1 VFGVPVPQLT
11 CKTLVPVGQQ
21 TAWACLYTKKL
32 RGDPTVD
39 RSVILVAGAEVAIE
53 VGLTLPPGYY
63 RAVKRQIAGPTP
75 SKRQL
80 TDPEYFIELSGRQ
93 IVAMGGSLGAAGLIS
108 ADVDVTRQVREGL
121 LRLSDRQPAP
131 LARRAFAE
139 YRSRDTFP
147 GGPQKPH
154 GRTWGRVRSDL
165 AERFRK
171 PLQEFE
177 AAFLSFPS
185 DLATKLRLLRRG
197 RTSLVF
203 TEQLRSLAVGPF
215 RFFSS
220 PISGAF
226 NVYAN
231 NSASEML
238 RFWRASQ
245 LHVLTRIG
253 TTHLLAVRSLRSHP
267 DRSRT
272 RH

>member
-1 VFGVPVPQLT
+1 M
-11 CKTLVPVGQQ
+11 
-21 TAWACLYTKKL
+21 
-32 RGDPTVD
+32 VD
-39 RSVILVAGAEVAIE
+39 RSITLIAGAEVAVE
-53 VGLTLPPGYY
+53 GGLRLPQGHY
-63 RAVKRQIAGPTP
+63 RAVKRRFEAPTP
-75 SKRQL
+75 SKRQF

-93 IVAMGGSLGAAGLIS
+93 IVAMGGSLGAAGLIT

-131 LARRAFAE
+131 LACRAFAE

-147 GGPQKPH
+147 GGPQKPP
-154 GRTWGRVRSDL
+154 GRTWERVRSDL
-165 AERFRK
+165 AERLRN

-203 TEQLRSLAVGPF
+203 TEQLRSLAVGPL

-231 NSASEML
+231 NSTSEML
-238 RFWRASQ
+238 RFWRAQ
-245 LHVLTRIG
+245 LHALT
-253 TTHLLAVRSLRSHP
+253 HP

>member
-1 VFGVPVPQLT
+1 
-11 CKTLVPVGQQ
+11 
-21 TAWACLYTKKL
+21 
-32 RGDPTVD
+32 VD
-39 RSVILVAGAEVAIE
+39 RSVIFVAGAGVAIE
-53 VGLTLPPGYY
+53 GGLTLPPGYY
-63 RAVKRQIAGPTP
+63 RAVQRRIMGPAP
-75 SKRQL
+75 SKPQL
-80 TDPEYFIELSGRQ
+80 TDSEYLIELSGRQ

-131 LARRAFAE
+131 LASRAFAE

-147 GGPQKPH
+147 GSPQKPPD
-154 GRTWGRVRSDL
+154 RTWERVRSDL
-165 AERFRK
+165 AERLRN

-226 NVYAN
+226 YVYAN
-231 NSASEML
+231 NSTSEML

-245 LHVLTRIG
+245 LFATTIVRNRIFPRG
-253 TTHLLAVRSLRSHP
+253 LSQHCDLDAPVP
-267 DRSRT
+267 
-272 RH
+272 